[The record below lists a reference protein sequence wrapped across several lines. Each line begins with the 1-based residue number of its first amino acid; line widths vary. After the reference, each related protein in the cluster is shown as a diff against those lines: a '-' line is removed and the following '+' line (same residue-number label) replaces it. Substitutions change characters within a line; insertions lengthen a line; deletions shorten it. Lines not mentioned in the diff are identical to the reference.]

1 MLLSEYLTV
10 GFILFGAVIMWL
22 SASKTGKIF
31 NILSENKYKGS
42 WKKLRFFMLFFILG
56 YLVAVYLVISG
67 KNELLVL
74 LSGLIFFFG
83 ALFVYMVVFV
93 GLQSFKE
100 IEDLN
105 RNINR
110 TELINN
116 ELERFAYIASHDLKA
131 PLTAISTLASFIKED
146 LESGQTD
153 EVLNHLSSLQGRVT
167 RLEKLINGILN
178 YSKLGKTKIVPV
190 DLNSLVLSEFDNYH
204 KFINVVVSLKGKL
217 PIVYGDEIQL
227 SQVVANLIS
236 NAIKYNNKEVC
247 EVCVSGI
254 ETKKYHKITFED
266 NGPGIAPEYH
276 SKVFEI
282 FQRLEFSDEIEGTGI
297 GLSIVK
303 KIIETNRG
311 LIRINSD
318 GKQGTKFIISFLKT
332 EKQ

>member
-1 MLLSEYLTV
+1 MLLSEYLTIS
-10 GFILFGAVIMWL
+10 FILLGAIIMWL
-22 SASKTGKIF
+22 SANKTGKIF
-31 NILSENKYKGS
+31 NILSKNKYKGS
-42 WKKLRFFMLFFILG
+42 WKKLRFLMLFFIVG
-56 YLVAVYLVISG
+56 YLVAIYLVIHG

-74 LSGLIFFFG
+74 ISGLIFFFG

-131 PLTAISTLASFIKED
+131 PLTAISTLATFIKEN

-153 EVLNHLSSLQGRVT
+153 TALDHLSTLQGRVT

-178 YSKLGKTKIVPV
+178 YSRLGKSKIAPV
-190 DLNSLVLSEFDNYH
+190 NLNSVVLSEFDNYNELT
-204 KFINVVVSLKGKL
+204 NVVLSIKGKL

-227 SQVVANLIS
+227 SQAVANLIS
-236 NAIKYNNKEVC
+236 NAIKYNNKEIC
-247 EVCVSGI
+247 EICVSGI
-254 ETKKYHKITFED
+254 ETKKYYEITFED

-276 SKVFEI
+276 LKVFEI
-282 FQRLEFSDEIEGTGI
+282 FQRLESRDEIEGTGI

-311 LIRINSD
+311 VIRIDSN
-318 GKQGTKFIISFLKT
+318 GEHGTKFIISFLKT
-332 EKQ
+332 AKQ